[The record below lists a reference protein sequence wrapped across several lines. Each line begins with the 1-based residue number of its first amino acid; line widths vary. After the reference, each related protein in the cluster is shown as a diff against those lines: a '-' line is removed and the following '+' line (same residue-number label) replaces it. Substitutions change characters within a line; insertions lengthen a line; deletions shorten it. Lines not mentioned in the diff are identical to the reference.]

1 MKGST
6 GKIFSAGMYP
16 AGYIFHSIPKICVF
30 AVSKSLLPETL
41 SMLDEKKMHGRS
53 PFYYWLLGDFA
64 YDVNTLH
71 QLGHI
76 SQ

>member
-41 SMLDEKKMHGRS
+41 SMLDEKKCMAEVLFTIGC
-53 PFYYWLLGDFA
+53 W
-64 YDVNTLH
+64 V
-71 QLGHI
+71 I
-76 SQ
+76 SHMT